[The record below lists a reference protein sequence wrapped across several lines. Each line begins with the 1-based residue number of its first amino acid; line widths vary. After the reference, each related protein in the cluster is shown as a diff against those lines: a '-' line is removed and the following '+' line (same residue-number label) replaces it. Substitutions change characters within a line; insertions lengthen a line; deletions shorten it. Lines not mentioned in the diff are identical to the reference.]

1 MGNIPYVDILILAM
15 IAVFILNRLRNVLGK
30 KTGNETDIVEKYSY
44 RKNRFEES
52 TPDKIIKSKNSSS
65 NNDNLIFLH
74 DNPKIN
80 EALNNIIKA
89 DSNFEL
95 NQFMVN
101 AKKAFEF
108 IINAY
113 SKGKINTL
121 ESLLEKNI
129 FAIYKKDINSR
140 VKKKQGLE
148 ITIVGLDDPIIVDA
162 KLNKKGRD
170 NIATIKLEYKSEQIH
185 LIKNDKGE
193 VIDGDSNEILEI
205 NENWTFIRK
214 LNSKNPN
221 WTLLE
226 ISET

>member
-30 KTGNETDIVEKYSY
+30 KTGNETDIVEKYNY

-52 TPDKIIKSKNSSS
+52 TPDKTVKSKNSNS

-74 DNPKIN
+74 DNSKIN
-80 EALNNIIKA
+80 EALNNITKV

-113 SKGKINTL
+113 SKGQINVL

-129 FAIYKKDINSR
+129 FTNYKKDINSR
-140 VKKKQGLE
+140 VKKKQDLE

-162 KLNKKGRD
+162 KLNKKGKD
-170 NIATIKLEYKSEQIH
+170 NIAIIKLEYKSEQIH

-193 VIDGDSNEILEI
+193 VIDGESNEILEI